1 MLRVSLGIF
10 AVCTLL
16 ATSPAYAG
24 SIIPG
29 GSGATLVGGTLFET
43 DEARLK
49 FALLNG
55 GDNAGLSNPFIPVSD
70 TVAASPLI
78 EGDVIFT
85 MIVAGGGPGSN
96 VGFQYGSDGTEPK
109 LPAGMAAPAA
119 IPEPATLLLL
129 ASGLG
134 FALRRRLQ
142 QKAAR

>member
-96 VGFQYGSDGTEPK
+96 VCFQYGSDGTEPK
-109 LPAGMAAPAA
+109 LPGGMAAPAS

-134 FALRRRLQ
+134 LALRRRLQ

>member
-96 VGFQYGSDGTEPK
+96 VGFEVGAEGIEPK
-109 LPAGMAAPAA
+109 LPEGMKPPAA

-129 ASGLG
+129 ATGVG
-134 FALRRRLQ
+134 FAMHRRHRK
-142 QKAAR
+142 KAAR